1 MTKTKMKSLAR
12 LPQLGNIW
20 LGEDKARKILVEMT
34 QAPTRQ
40 APEKRCWYSYP
51 HIPQDVTLEAR

>member
-1 MTKTKMKSLAR
+1 MKSLAR